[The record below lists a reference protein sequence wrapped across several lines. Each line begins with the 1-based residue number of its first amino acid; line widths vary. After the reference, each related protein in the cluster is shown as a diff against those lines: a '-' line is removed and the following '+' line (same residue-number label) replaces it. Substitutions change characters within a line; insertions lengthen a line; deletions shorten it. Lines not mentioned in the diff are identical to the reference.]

1 MQAITFE
8 SGGREFA
15 LRMDMNAMAR
25 YQDRSGET
33 ISAAIEAI
41 MKDGWDML
49 RGRRLFWAS
58 LAERM
63 TEDEAGEV
71 MTDIGMAK
79 SLDLVGNALR
89 DAIKSLQGD
98 AGGDAGNAA
107 RPRKAKAT

>member
-8 SGGREFA
+8 SGGRELA

-25 YQDRSGET
+25 YQERSGET
-33 ISAAIEAI
+33 ISAAIDAI

-58 LAERM
+58 LAERV
-63 TEDEAGEV
+63 TEDEAGDI
-71 MTDIGMAK
+71 MTDIGLSK

-89 DAIKSLQGD
+89 EALKSLQGD
-98 AGGDAGNAA
+98 AGADAGNAKA
-107 RPRKAKAT
+107 RKPKAT